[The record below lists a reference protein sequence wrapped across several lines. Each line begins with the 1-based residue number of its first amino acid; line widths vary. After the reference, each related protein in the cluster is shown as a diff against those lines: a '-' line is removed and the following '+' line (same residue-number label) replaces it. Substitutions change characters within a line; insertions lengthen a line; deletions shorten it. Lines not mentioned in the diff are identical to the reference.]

1 MKVLFKN
8 KDELLYLSTK
18 KSFLALLAA
27 TTFLTGCQETSNS
40 TNDSLEVDS
49 TISSESQ
56 FDSAPEAFLVA
67 KFEGQ
72 VKDSVT
78 GEGIENVQ
86 VSVGDAV
93 TTTDANGN
101 YALFDVNTTTRAVVT
116 FQHQSYFHNSAVIQA
131 DEFAEGTDILSSNY
145 LEYELAPN
153 EQQAPFDSQANT
165 VLNLANSASIALS
178 AAVYN
183 DLSGNQ
189 YVGEVVPD
197 VAYLDPTTDSGKATF
212 PGLFEG
218 KDSSGNIALFGS
230 YGLITATLE
239 DVNGNALSLT
249 DGAMAT
255 LTFPAIASLKE
266 ENIIPLWYYDYNQ
279 GIWIEEGYAELQ
291 SDGTYQGN
299 ITHLGTWSLNMPL
312 ENAPGLYRGRIVYT
326 DGLTVKDARVSA
338 VGPNWV
344 RSDLS
349 TDADGIFQIE
359 VLPGDDFKLVA
370 YNYKWNYEVQSNSVI
385 PAISSDEI
393 VEDRL

>member
-1 MKVLFKN
+1 
-8 KDELLYLSTK
+8 LYLSTK
-18 KSFLALLAA
+18 KSFLALLVA

-40 TNDSLEVDS
+40 TNDSLEVEATIPSDS

-56 FDSAPEAFLVA
+56 FDSAPEASLVA

-116 FQHQSYFHNSAVIQA
+116 FEHQGYFHNSAVIQA
-131 DEFAEGTDILSSNY
+131 DEFAEETDILSSNY

-165 VLNLANSASIALS
+165 VVNLANSASIALS

-183 DLSGNQ
+183 DLSGNE
-189 YVGEVVPD
+189 YIGEIVPD

-218 KDSSGNIALFGS
+218 KDNSGNIALFGS
-230 YGLITATLE
+230 YGLITATLK
-239 DVNGNALSLT
+239 DVEGNTLSLA
-249 DGAMAT
+249 DGAVAT
-255 LTFPAIASLKE
+255 LTFPSIASLKE

-291 SDGTYQGN
+291 SDGTYQGSVS
-299 ITHLGTWSLNMPL
+299 HLGTWSLNMPI
-312 ENAPGLYRGRIVYT
+312 ENAPGIYRGRIIYA
-326 DGLTVKDARVSA
+326 DGITVKDSRVTA

-349 TDADGIFQIE
+349 TDADGIFEIG

-370 YNYKWNYEVQSNSVI
+370 YNYKWKYEAAHNEII
-385 PAISSDEI
+385 PAVASGDII
-393 VEDRL
+393 EDRM